1 MAEGVELISVTG
13 FRRLGAVC
21 AASGFSL
28 VYDLTCSSCR
38 DVERYNFLLP
48 FVPLSK
54 AYTKGPNA

>member
-38 DVERYNFLLP
+38 DVERYNFCC
-48 FVPLSK
+48 LSF
-54 AYTKGPNA
+54 P